1 MSAPRRPHPAP
12 GPPGRPDAAPGPARE
27 RGAWPGVAASAQAQC
42 VSPTPPPSPPPSP
55 PALHHRPETDRGRG
69 ERGGG
74 GGGGGATP
82 VTGSASDWQLRRLPP
97 LCLVCSEP
105 PEPLPGGARGVSQ
118 APAAHPFLGH
128 LRPSSR
134 RPPPSARDAQSC
146 GERGGGGGGGDGGF
160 FFFLGLCCDSL
171 LRAVDG
177 RRPGFFHGAGISC
190 RPEPSGGKSRQ
201 RGRGPSALGRPAGAA
216 PHLPA
221 CGAPG
226 LAGAAATRPS
236 PPLPRA
242 PRPGLLARLP
252 ARPSHD
258 CSEEA
263 VGSPMEAGTF
273 FDLVGREDLLMS
285 ESE

>member
-1 MSAPRRPHPAP
+1 M
-12 GPPGRPDAAPGPARE
+12 
-27 RGAWPGVAASAQAQC
+27 
-42 VSPTPPPSPPPSP
+42 
-55 PALHHRPETDRGRG
+55 
-69 ERGGG
+69 
-74 GGGGGATP
+74 
-82 VTGSASDWQLRRLPP
+82 TGSASDWQLRRLPP

-160 FFFLGLCCDSL
+160 CFFLGLCCDSL

-190 RPEPSGGKSRQ
+190 KPPEPSGGKSRQ
-201 RGRGPSALGRPAGAA
+201 RGREPSALGRPAGAA
-216 PHLPA
+216 LHLLRA
-221 CGAPG
+221 ALRGSPG
-226 LAGAAATRPS
+226 PRPS

-242 PRPGLLARLP
+242 PRPGLLP
-252 ARPSHD
+252 ACLRDPR
-258 CSEEA
+258 A
-263 VGSPMEAGTF
+263 IVPRKPWTRPMEAGTF
-273 FDLVGREDLLMS
+273 FDPVGREDLLMS